1 MIRSL
6 AKQFKGR
13 DHTPVVQFIKYGI
26 GGALATLV
34 HMALFYLLA
43 LKLLPA
49 LKQDDLIANLLHL
62 SRTPASDALRARNYM
77 IDYTVAFL
85 FSNMVAYV
93 INIYWVFHRGRHHWL
108 LEIAYF
114 YAVSGVSA
122 IIGTLLTG
130 SMIHQWGVST
140 SLAFG
145 VNVIV
150 SLLINF
156 VVRKS
161 FVFKG

>member
-1 MIRSL
+1 MKSL
-6 AKQFKGR
+6 IKQFKGR
-13 DHTPVVQFIKYGI
+13 EHTPLIQFVKYGI

-34 HMALFYLLA
+34 HMAFFYLLA

-49 LKQDDLIANLLHL
+49 LNPDDLIANLLNL
-62 SRTPASDALRARNYM
+62 SRTPASNALRARNYM
-77 IDYTVAFL
+77 IDYTIAFL
-85 FSNMVAYV
+85 VSNLVAYV

-114 YAVSGVSA
+114 YGVSGISA
-122 IIGTLLTG
+122 VVGTLLTG
-130 SMIHQWGVST
+130 SMIHGFGIST
-140 SLAFG
+140 TLAFG
-145 VNVIV
+145 INVIV

-156 VVRKS
+156 VVRKT

>member
-1 MIRSL
+1 MKSL
-6 AKQFKGR
+6 LKQFKGR
-13 DHTPVVQFIKYGI
+13 EHTPLIQFVKYSI

-34 HMALFYLLA
+34 HMAFFYLLA

-49 LKQDDLIANLLHL
+49 LNPDDLIANLLNL
-62 SRTPASDALRARNYM
+62 SRTPASNALRARNYM
-77 IDYTVAFL
+77 IDYTIAFL
-85 FSNMVAYV
+85 FSNLVAYV

-114 YAVSGVSA
+114 YGVSGISA
-122 IIGTLLTG
+122 VVGTLLTG
-130 SMIHQWGVST
+130 SMIHGFGIST
-140 SLAFG
+140 TLAFG
-145 VNVIV
+145 INVVV